1 MISALNNHSRCN
13 KEHFKAWYASERC
26 FQMVFG
32 VEARYFLVGKI
43 AFSIPKRKNDIDV
56 IWPLFV
62 KTCSVLERENDVLIK
77 VL

>member
-1 MISALNNHSRCN
+1 
-13 KEHFKAWYASERC
+13 
-26 FQMVFG
+26 MVLG
-32 VEARYFLVGKI
+32 VEASDFLVEKI